1 MLVAPP
7 LAGVPILIYG
17 VPYTLLTRI
26 KLPTANG
33 IDAVVRG
40 LVSLG
45 FGTSIIVEPTWSTSN
60 PLTYA
65 VPADTLMPMFF
76 SSGTLPSSVTSS
88 SVKRPPLPVSSLRR
102 STTSTTKLSTA

>member
-1 MLVAPP
+1 MVLVAPP

-45 FGTSIIVEPTWSTSN
+45 FGTSIIVEPT
-60 PLTYA
+60 
-65 VPADTLMPMFF
+65 
-76 SSGTLPSSVTSS
+76 
-88 SVKRPPLPVSSLRR
+88 
-102 STTSTTKLSTA
+102 